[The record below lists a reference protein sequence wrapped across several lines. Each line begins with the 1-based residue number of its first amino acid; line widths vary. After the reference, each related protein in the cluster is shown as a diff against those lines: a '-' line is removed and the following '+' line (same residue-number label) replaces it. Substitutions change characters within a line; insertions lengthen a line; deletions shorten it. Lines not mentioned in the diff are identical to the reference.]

1 MTMQSVHMILQG
13 KGGVG
18 KSYAAAL
25 LAQHL
30 KAHGIEP
37 VCIDTDPINQTLAGY
52 AGLNVRTLELM
63 AGDDLNPRAFDQLVD
78 WVMGA
83 KSGPVDQ
90 VFVIDNGAASFVP
103 LCAWMVEND
112 VAAFFAQSGV
122 PLTLHSVLT
131 GGQALDDT
139 VVGLKNLLKHFPE
152 SPVVVWLNEYF
163 GRTERNGVAFA
174 DSKLAKAHQEQLGAL
189 IRIPSLRKETFG
201 ADVDELLRDKRTYA
215 EAAVDESLS
224 IMARQRLAMV
234 WRELDAQMTGAELV
248 NSAPG
253 ERFDP
258 AEASAPVSSSTTGG
272 GKPPTQRSKGKAS
285 R

>member
-18 KSYAAAL
+18 KSYVAAL

-30 KAHGIEP
+30 KAHGAKP

-52 AGLNVRTLELM
+52 AGLNALTLELM
-63 AGDDLNPRAFDQLVD
+63 EGDDLNPRVSDQLAE

-83 KSGPVDQ
+83 EPDQ

-103 LCAWMVEND
+103 LCAWMVENE
-112 VAAFFAQSGV
+112 VAALFAQSRV
-122 PLTLHSVLT
+122 SLTLHWVLT

-139 VVGLKNLLKHFPE
+139 VVGLKNLLAHFPE

-163 GRTERNGVAFA
+163 GKTERNGVAFA
-174 DSKLAKAHQEQLGAL
+174 DSKLAKAHASQLAAL
-189 IRIPSLRKETFG
+189 IRIPALRRETFG
-201 ADVDELLRDKRTYA
+201 ADVHELLRAKRTYA
-215 EAAVDESLS
+215 EAANDQSLS

-234 WRELDAQMTGAELV
+234 WRDLDEQMTGAGLLNGVAGELPD
-248 NSAPG
+248 AD
-253 ERFDP
+253 R
-258 AEASAPVSSSTTGG
+258 
-272 GKPPTQRSKGKAS
+272 KPPTKPTKRKAA

>member
-1 MTMQSVHMILQG
+1 MTMPSVHMILQG

-25 LAQHL
+25 LAQHF
-30 KAHGIEP
+30 KAHGALP
-37 VCIDTDPINQTLAGY
+37 LCIDTDPINQTLVGY
-52 AGLNVRTLELM
+52 AGLNTRALELM
-63 AGDDLNPRAFDQLVD
+63 EGDDLNPRAFDQLVD

-83 KSGPVDQ
+83 EPGQ

-103 LCAWMVEND
+103 LCAWMVENE
-112 VAAFFAQSGV
+112 VAALFAQSGV
-122 PLTLHSVLT
+122 AFTLHSVLT

-139 VVGLKNLLKHFPE
+139 VVGLKNLLAHFPL

-174 DSKLAKAHQEQLGAL
+174 DSKLAKAHREQLGAL
-189 IRIPSLRKETFG
+189 IRIPALRRETFG
-201 ADVDELLRDKRTYA
+201 ADVDELLRAKRTYA
-215 EAAVDESLS
+215 EAAADPDLS

-234 WRELDAQMTGAELV
+234 WRELDTQMTGAGLV
-248 NSAPG
+248 NNAPG
-253 ERFDP
+253 ERFERR
-258 AEASAPVSSSTTGG
+258 AANAPVSSSTTGG
-272 GKPPTQRSKGKAS
+272 SKPPTKRSKGKAG